1 MNPILMFLTLMSIIS
16 KALGRKIKISST
28 QTDDDLT
35 SNLDFHLFDLF
46 RKKKLNKKFFVDV
59 IGKAH

>member
-1 MNPILMFLTLMSIIS
+1 MSIIS